1 MRGLDTN
8 VLLRFI
14 TADDPEQTERVG
26 ALFAA
31 AERSGDRFFVSAIAL
46 CELTWTL
53 RGRPYGLDRDQIAA
67 VVERILGTNLLE
79 VQDRSL
85 VRQALLDYR
94 QDRGDFADHL
104 LGRQCLAAGC
114 ADTITFDRKLGGTAG
129 FSVLS

>member
-14 TADDPEQTERVG
+14 TADDPAQAERVG
-26 ALFAA
+26 ALFDA
-31 AERSGDRFFVSAIAL
+31 AERSGDRFFVSAIVL

-53 RGRPYGLDRDQIAA
+53 RGRPYGLDHDQIAA

-85 VRQALLDYR
+85 VRHALLDYR
-94 QDRGDFADHL
+94 QGRGDFADYL
-104 LGRQCLAAGC
+104 LGRQGFAAGC
-114 ADTITFDRKLGGTAG
+114 ADTITFDRKLSGTAG
-129 FSVLS
+129 FSVIS